1 MFHVEEGVSLDLP
14 GQIDDFWWGFSSRLV
29 PWSRNRDGVN
39 LDIDGAWRV
48 PVVEAPARNAPL
60 ALLPE
65 VKFPDPKIAPHT
77 LYKVRPGHL
86 PTPLAPQF
94 LGFSPLF

>member
-39 LDIDGAWRV
+39 LDIDGAWRAL
-48 PVVEAPARNAPL
+48 VVEVPARSAPL
-60 ALLPE
+60 ATLLE
-65 VKFPDPKIAPHT
+65 VQPPDSKIIPHT
-77 LYKVRPGHL
+77 L
-86 PTPLAPQF
+86 
-94 LGFSPLF
+94 